1 MAELTKKFTIEIDGI
16 DQSIKQVDAL
26 AAAMDALNK
35 AEQNVQKTQAQTT
48 QQADNLS
55 KAVDS
60 NASAVKKSAT
70 EITNATN
77 KQKEGAVSATA
88 AFDAFYDKLRATPI
102 EGFDKLVGEAQRLD
116 KQLRKIGEG
125 LQGRE
130 KLEELNKELDRLDPA
145 SDKARKLAAEV
156 NTLEKQIEALNKT
169 AEAEVAQSI
178 INQVEL
184 AQKNI
189 EVKEK
194 EAEAVVDQ
202 ALFARQILAEL
213 QIQAKEKI
221 AEAAVDPKLLSTI
234 AEADLLIRKTQLQAE
249 AGLFPKGSIQRNERE
264 IQALNETIP
273 KTTEEA
279 NKIIQSVTRLQ
290 RQIEATRIEAEKG
303 IFPPGSIGALQRQAQ
318 LLQSTIETLPQG
330 TKEFNKVKKEL
341 DDVNRRLEVASLTLE
356 DQVNLY
362 FDLGASI
369 GSAFAGAVG
378 TIQSF
383 AGDNEDVNRILAIT
397 QQTLTV
403 IETIR
408 SVAAAA
414 QVSRRALL
422 IRSTQQEIA
431 ASQAATQALNEE
443 ADATDNLADSKANL
457 AEETDKATDA
467 QENANDANQKTT
479 KGSKGAAGGIGFITN
494 AFSGLGKALKAN
506 PILAIAGILLAI
518 GTALV
523 ALRDKIKPVD
533 EALKFLED
541 TSGGIKEAFL
551 GLLQSGDSVLGFLK
565 EVGNIFIQYLN
576 PIGQLVNAF
585 EFFREG
591 LFGEGFGKAVDD
603 IKKDFTDLADAAET
617 LGENVGAS
625 FNKGF
630 DKAAEAR
637 RIKERQALLDFTLL
651 AQKGAADRL
660 AAEQR
665 LAAES
670 AKLAQAQLTEQR
682 DLAEARLRNQ
692 LELTQAE
699 INIIR
704 QGDAAAVESLQAS
717 LKKRGKLGEENIALL
732 EDFAQKEVDLLSAVR
747 TEQNR
752 QLDEALA
759 RRNAQRAL
767 EQQAL
772 AASVDF
778 NSKLR
783 AEAVKLEQA
792 LDEIRVRRAKGEV
805 VFAEEEQRIR
815 IENAQAVAA
824 IEKEKGQTLLGIQKA
839 TDDALLEEQVE
850 FYGQL
855 DDLTE
860 SELQKA
866 ESLADRRAALEVR
879 AEENFRKQVAASRI
893 ETAKQLAELDKERK
907 EAELQFGEIDI
918 ETIRAFEERKNV
930 IIRDEQRRR
939 VEITNETQ
947 NQLLEI
953 QASFAEEERA
963 QLEKQLEYRS
973 LINDAI
979 QLDID
984 NLLKQANDVTAQ
996 LDARQEAAA
1005 QAVQKRLF
1013 LINEATKIELEQ
1025 LGLTAEQVKVLQEQ
1039 GVDALAESFQD
1050 LDDVVL
1056 QTAANIQGKSV
1067 AAIEDATKEGEALI
1081 KQLKSRSTQDSLL
1094 SAILGTDNENVI
1106 NNFKAQFNAAFEAAQ
1121 ELTGSFNELLTQL
1134 GENQIAE
1141 LDKQIEENNARFEA
1155 QRERNAEQIAAQ
1167 EESISESLTRIGEL
1181 EANLAEQNV
1190 ENRDNVIRAIE
1201 KERQRERQL
1210 AADKIRLEKEAQA
1223 QERAAALQNYEI
1235 EKQKAE
1241 IQRET
1246 AKREKA
1252 IAIANAIIQT
1262 AVAITRTLAEVPK
1275 VDFGISTGILVGL
1288 YTAIGA
1294 AQIATIASQ
1303 PLPAVPDPPSP
1314 SFAVGGF
1321 TASAHS
1327 DSKAVGIVH
1336 ANEYVI
1342 PAKML
1347 RKPDVRMKV
1356 DQLER
1361 QRVRGYQAGGF
1372 TSEDQAARQ
1381 SATETAIITTSLE
1394 SQTRALESIN
1404 NNLVNTL
1411 DRPSVVSVSEIDEA
1425 QENVRNVEA
1434 RTTF

>member
-1 MAELTKKFTIEIDGI
+1 MADLTKKFTIQIDGI

-26 AAAMDALNK
+26 TAAMDALNK
-35 AEQNVQKTQAQTT
+35 AEQNVQKTQTETAQETAKAAQTQT
-48 QQADNLS
+48 
-55 KAVDS
+55 KAVEQATSSFDQFF
-60 NASAVKKSAT
+60 KKFQ
-70 EITNATN
+70 E
-77 KQKEGAVSATA
+77 
-88 AFDAFYDKLRATPI
+88 TPI
-102 EGFDKLVGEAQRLD
+102 ERLGELVEEAQKVAKTFEGFSGPAKNSIAAINEEIEVLGERL
-116 KQLRKIGEG
+116 KQ
-125 LQGRE
+125 
-130 KLEELNKELDRLDPA
+130 LDPA
-145 SDKARKLAAEV
+145 TDAARNLGEEIL
-156 NTLEKQIEALNKT
+156 TLEKNLELFQKQNEAALGQDLINQIVEAEKRIEAANKV
-169 AEAEVAQSI
+169 AEANVDESI
-178 INQVEL
+178 IRTIVE
-184 AQKNI
+184 AD
-189 EVKEK
+189 
-194 EAEAVVDQ
+194 A
-202 ALFARQILAEL
+202 
-213 QIQAKEKI
+213 KI
-221 AEAAVDPKLLSTI
+221 AEV
-234 AEADLLIRKTQLQAE
+234 QARTR
-249 AGLFPKGSIQRNERE
+249 AGLFPKGSIKAIEAE
-264 IQALNETIP
+264 IEALNNKIP
-273 KTTEEA
+273 KTAQEA
-279 NKIIQSVTRLQ
+279 KEVQQQIALLTRELEKAQ
-290 RQIEATRIEAEKG
+290 LITDKG
-303 IFPPGSIGALQRQAQ
+303 IFPTGSIGAFQKQAELLTKQ
-318 LLQSTIETLPQG
+318 LETLPTG

-383 AGDNEDVNRILAIT
+383 AGENEDVNRILAIT

-408 SVAAAA
+408 SLAATA
-414 QVSRRALL
+414 QLSRRALL
-422 IRSTQQEIA
+422 IKSTQNEIK

-443 ADATDNLADSKANL
+443 AAATDNLAASKANL
-457 AEETDKATDA
+457 AEETDKATES
-467 QENANDANQKTT
+467 QEEANAANQSTA
-479 KGSKGAAGGIGFITN
+479 KGGKGAAGGIGFITN
-494 AFSGLGKALKAN
+494 AFGNLGKTLKAN

-523 ALRDKIKPVD
+523 ALREKIKPVD
-533 EALKFLED
+533 DALKFLED
-541 TSGGIKEAFL
+541 TTGGIKETFFS
-551 GLLQSGDSVLGFLK
+551 LLASGDKVLGFLK
-565 EVGNIFIQYLN
+565 EVGNIFVQYLN

-591 LFGEGFGKAVDD
+591 FFGEGFGKAVDD
-603 IKKDFTDLADAAET
+603 IKKDFTDLASAAEG
-617 LGENVGAS
+617 LGESVGNA

-630 DKAAEAR
+630 NKAAEAR
-637 RIKERQALLDFTLL
+637 RIRERQALLDFTIL

-665 LAAES
+665 LAGEA
-670 AKLAQAQLTEQR
+670 AKLAQKQLTEQR

-692 LELTQAE
+692 IELTQKE
-699 INIIR
+699 IDIIR
-704 QGDAAAVESLQAS
+704 SGDEQAVASLQAS

-732 EDFAQKEVDLLSAVR
+732 EDFAQKEVDLLTSVR
-747 TEQNR
+747 NEQNR

-759 RRNAQRAL
+759 RRNAQRAARAQDIAD
-767 EQQAL
+767 ET
-772 AASVDF
+772 DF
-778 NSKLR
+778 NSKIR
-783 AEAVKLEQA
+783 AEAIKLEQA

-824 IEKEKGQTLLGIQKA
+824 IEKEKANTLLAIQKA
-839 TDDALLEEQVE
+839 SDDALLEEQID
-850 FYGQL
+850 FYNQL
-855 DDLTE
+855 DDL
-860 SELQKA
+860 A
-866 ESLADRRAALEVR
+866 ESQLQQAGELGDRRAALEVR
-879 AEENFRKQVAASRI
+879 VEENFRKQLAASRI
-893 ETAKQLAELDKERK
+893 ETANQLADLDKERK
-907 EAELQFGEIDI
+907 EAEAQFGELDI
-918 ETIRAFEERKNV
+918 EAVRAFEERKNV
-930 IIRDEQRRR
+930 IIRAEQRRR

-947 NQLLEI
+947 NQLLEL
-953 QASFAEEERA
+953 QAKFAEEERA
-963 QLEKQLEYRS
+963 LIEKQLELRT

-979 QLDID
+979 QTDID
-984 NLLKQANDVTAQ
+984 ALFKQANDVTAQ

-1013 LINEATKIELEQ
+1013 LINEATKVELEQ

-1056 QTAANIQGKSV
+1056 QTAANIQNKSI
-1067 AAIEDATKEGEALI
+1067 AAIQDATEEGEALI
-1081 KQLKSRSTQDSLL
+1081 NRLKSRSAQDSLL
-1094 SAILGTDNENVI
+1094 AALLGTDNENVI
-1106 NNFKAQFNAAFEAAQ
+1106 NQFKAQFNAAFEAAQ

-1167 EESISESLTRIGEL
+1167 EESISESLSRIGEL

-1201 KERQRERQL
+1201 RERQRERQL

-1241 IQRET
+1241 IQREN

-1275 VDFGISTGILVGL
+1275 VDFGVTTGILVGL
-1288 YTAIGA
+1288 YATIGA

-1321 TASAHS
+1321 TPTAKS
-1327 DSKAVGIVH
+1327 DSKPVGIVH

-1342 PAKML
+1342 PARML

-1361 QRVRGYQAGGF
+1361 QRVRGFQDGGF
-1372 TSEDQAARQ
+1372 TSEEQARRQ
-1381 SATETAIITTSLE
+1381 AVSDSAIVTSSLE
-1394 SQTRALESIN
+1394 LQTRTLGAIN
-1404 NNLVNTL
+1404 ENLAAFAE
-1411 DRPSVVSVSEIDEA
+1411 RPSVVSVSEIDEA
-1425 QENVRNVEA
+1425 QENVRNVQS